1 MLIIYSLFCS
11 GPAEK
16 RTPIRHDD
24 NLKTGEGKF
33 VVPEKPKYQPGER
46 PKQVKPQDNLRP
58 EGSFDKPERPGFRPA
73 ERAKPVKPV
82 DNLKTGEGEFEG
94 RRKTDITH
102 TKTER
107 AEIKK
112 HRDQITINEG
122 RMETDTTS
130 STSFKK
136 QPVQRNVVEDIV
148 KKQKLRS
155 NITLGDDTTIL
166 RTTNQMNYNTITTR
180 KDTNVEKS
188 TDVTD
193 TNRIRDGTIA
203 ITTMKVTTVLENEKD
218 HTPIQQVIRKAGQT
232 NVHEEVIHKSTDAD
246 VINRQN
252 IVNEQ
257 YHVKEV
263 NQNVVN
269 KKYIVSQRDANNLQS
284 IESRKTMNQSQITLD
299 DRNTSNTTSQ
309 TTHHTGKDTRVT
321 IGGPSQVNG
330 ISTTKTSQH
339 HQSSNII
346 NNQNDQNIVNRSTN
360 KQITE
365 NIGRSGSTVR
375 TTTTTTAS
383 GSQPIGGDHPTGVR
397 NTSVEHQVTT
407 QTSPNSRQHHS
418 TLNISENTRNVSSI
432 GDSMSKTSTSHTE
445 QTSTHRS
452 SSNQTVNTTRGGDNV
467 GNLVYGRTMVTSTPI
482 GRQQNYTSD
491 ILNVNNAGGTTKI
504 STSTSQSDKINNQLH
519 LRESTSNNA
528 MSTTSSS
535 ATTST
540 SRYGKSSAHNSTSNI
555 SSIIRDGSSP
565 TCPMHRA
572 STISTEHHRR
582 DYVSSN
588 SPDHSQSGHHS
599 QQQQQQHQH
608 HRKNVLTSSTDV
620 NNSVFHRKAN
630 LSTNSNEALHS
641 NSMSSTGAIQRKSIS
656 NLHDQAI
663 YNTSSDRKSYSSLH
677 RQGKETVSHSTSSS
691 TVQSHQHHGS
701 GSVSHS
707 HSSSHIVSGG
717 GSGGHLK
724 QSSSGTSAE
733 RTQKIV
739 KKDNLTTSLGGEFY
753 GKSESKAY
761 GSFATGHQQHT
772 IDRTAVSRR
781 SNQSSFSL
789 GDGQNHSA
797 SVYRREYATVHLGPC
812 PAAHIEKSTFTH
824 TRDTKSHK
832 FFKPS
837 QK

>member
-1 MLIIYSLFCS
+1 
-11 GPAEK
+11 
-16 RTPIRHDD
+16 
-24 NLKTGEGKF
+24 
-33 VVPEKPKYQPGER
+33 
-46 PKQVKPQDNLRP
+46 
-58 EGSFDKPERPGFRPA
+58 
-73 ERAKPVKPV
+73 
-82 DNLKTGEGEFEG
+82 
-94 RRKTDITH
+94 
-102 TKTER
+102 
-107 AEIKK
+107 
-112 HRDQITINEG
+112 
-122 RMETDTTS
+122 
-130 STSFKK
+130 
-136 QPVQRNVVEDIV
+136 
-148 KKQKLRS
+148 
-155 NITLGDDTTIL
+155 
-166 RTTNQMNYNTITTR
+166 
-180 KDTNVEKS
+180 
-188 TDVTD
+188 
-193 TNRIRDGTIA
+193 
-203 ITTMKVTTVLENEKD
+203 
-218 HTPIQQVIRKAGQT
+218 
-232 NVHEEVIHKSTDAD
+232 
-246 VINRQN
+246 
-252 IVNEQ
+252 
-257 YHVKEV
+257 
-263 NQNVVN
+263 
-269 KKYIVSQRDANNLQS
+269 
-284 IESRKTMNQSQITLD
+284 
-299 DRNTSNTTSQ
+299 
-309 TTHHTGKDTRVT
+309 
-321 IGGPSQVNG
+321 
-330 ISTTKTSQH
+330 
-339 HQSSNII
+339 
-346 NNQNDQNIVNRSTN
+346 
-360 KQITE
+360 
-365 NIGRSGSTVR
+365 
-375 TTTTTTAS
+375 
-383 GSQPIGGDHPTGVR
+383 
-397 NTSVEHQVTT
+397 
-407 QTSPNSRQHHS
+407 
-418 TLNISENTRNVSSI
+418 
-432 GDSMSKTSTSHTE
+432 
-445 QTSTHRS
+445 
-452 SSNQTVNTTRGGDNV
+452 
-467 GNLVYGRTMVTSTPI
+467 MVTSTPI

-555 SSIIRDGSSP
+555 SNIIRDGSSP

-663 YNTSSDRKSYSSLH
+663 YNQSSDRKSYSSLH

-691 TVQSHQHHGS
+691 TVQSHQHQGS

-707 HSSSHIVSGG
+707 HSSSHIVSGS
-717 GSGGHLK
+717 GSGGNLK
-724 QSSSGTSAE
+724 QSSSGTNAE

-739 KKDNLTTSLGGEFY
+739 KKDNLSTLGGEFY

-797 SVYRREYATVHLGPC
+797 SVYRREYATVHVGPC